1 MEPREF
7 NLFCGA
13 LTAATYVNQWRG
25 SHVWKVG
32 GKVFAIG
39 RWNKN
44 RHSGITFKVSPIT
57 YEVLENT
64 PGFRPAPYFASRG
77 MKWIQHYIPSSWVDR
92 DIKLYIKGSHRLV
105 SFGLTKKKQKALG
118 LTPV

>member
-7 NLFCGA
+7 NSFCGA
-13 LTAATYVNQWRG
+13 LIAATYVNQWRG

-44 RHSGITFKVSPIT
+44 RHSGITFKVSPIA
-57 YEVLENT
+57 YEVLKNT
-64 PGFRPAPYFASRG
+64 QGFRPAPYFASIIYKR
-77 MKWIQHYIPSSWVDR
+77 I
-92 DIKLYIKGSHRLV
+92 V
-105 SFGLTKKKQKALG
+105 SISVFRFDKENAKCVA
-118 LTPV
+118 VHSCVR